1 VAGPRHQALI
11 WRNGADRP
19 AALAGFIQEGVK
31 QGEPVCVGVSAALS
45 GPLRAAADGQP
56 RVRFFEMAELGRNP
70 GRIISAMLDFA
81 TAHPGAPLRFIS
93 QPSWAG
99 RSAAENA
106 EAARHESLIELALAE
121 VTATVLCVYD
131 ARELDG
137 QVIACAEQTHPVI
150 SDGGP
155 PRPSPRYAGQGVLP
169 SECDQPLPPPP
180 LTAARLAYERDL
192 RPVRAQVA
200 ACATGA
206 GLGAE
211 RTADLVLAASEVAAN
226 TLRHTA
232 GGGTLT
238 AWVTDRE
245 VICQVSDSG
254 HITNPLAGRRR
265 PASDASGQGLW
276 VVHQICDLVELR
288 SGPEGTTIRM
298 RMRR

>member
-1 VAGPRHQALI
+1 
-11 WRNGADRP
+11 
-19 AALAGFIQEGVK
+19 
-31 QGEPVCVGVSAALS
+31 VCVGVSAALS

-245 VICQVSDSG
+245 VIGQVSDSG